1 MRSITIDFP
10 GQGISAL
17 WFARMPPTDQTQC
30 YVFGDFISTRFPLY
44 SFSYKSIKCQSYCG
58 LIQTK
63 LYDFVAGFGTKA
75 LLILW
80 SLTYYKIN
88 SKAKYL

>member
-1 MRSITIDFP
+1 MHSITIDFP

-44 SFSYKSIKCQSYCG
+44 SFGYRSIKCQSYCG

-63 LYDFVAGFGTKA
+63 LYDFDCRRFWYQSLVDSVVVD
-75 LLILW
+75 IL
-80 SLTYYKIN
+80 
-88 SKAKYL
+88 